1 MALLDSIRA
10 VILDL
15 DGTLV
20 DTIGDFELALR
31 ATLVELGVEPDRASR
46 TFIGQTVGKGS
57 EYLVQQTLHHAGLP
71 GDDTDLFE
79 RALARYQ
86 HHYGLINGQ
95 ASTLFPGAAEG
106 VAALRAMGLRM
117 ACLTNKPGRY
127 ARELLAAKGLADAF
141 EQIYGG
147 DAFSRKKPDPLPLL
161 ETCRALGVAPEHTL
175 MVGDSLN
182 DAQAGHAAGCTVVL
196 VSYGYNH
203 GRPIREVPAAA
214 YIDRI
219 DELTPLR
226 SAP

>member
-1 MALLDSIRA
+1 MALLDTIRA
-10 VILDL
+10 VIFDL

-31 ATLVELGVEPDRASR
+31 ATLDELGTSPDLATRA
-46 TFIGQTVGKGS
+46 FIGQTVGKGS
-57 EYLVQQTLHHAGLP
+57 EYLVQQTLRHVGLDA
-71 GDDTDLFE
+71 DDQALFE
-79 RALARYQ
+79 HALARYQ
-86 HHYGLINGQ
+86 HHYGAINGH

-106 VAALRAMGLRM
+106 VAGLRGLGLSL
-117 ACLTNKPGRY
+117 ACLTNKPGHY
-127 ARELLAAKGLADAF
+127 ARELLALKGLAASF
-141 EQIYGG
+141 ERIFGG

-203 GRPIREVPAAA
+203 GRPIQEVPAAA
-214 YIDRI
+214 YIDRL
-219 DELTPLR
+219 DELMQLR